1 MRIVMIAA
9 VFVLASSQA
18 QASPSCMTQ
27 SEARA
32 KFPTAHLWWH
42 GPNRCW
48 DATPS
53 RTQLSKRIKASDA
66 RPASRE
72 ALAEP
77 EPPQERNAQEKVA
90 PGKIAQGTIGQGT
103 AGLEKRPQNWA
114 HESRWREAM
123 SRMLPE
129 DEPRVETR
137 AQAPAQAQ
145 ASSNPLPPPAPS
157 MNWRERWIDMPASER
172 RAAGQVGPADVAANA
187 EAVVTPTRVMLAL
200 LAVVLTLGFVE
211 LVFRK
216 TVPDWRR

>member
-9 VFVLASSQA
+9 VIVLASSQA

-53 RTQLSKRIKASDA
+53 RTQLSKRIKASDT
-66 RPASRE
+66 RQASRE
-72 ALAEP
+72 ALAEQ
-77 EPPQERNAQEKVA
+77 EPPQEKIAQ
-90 PGKIAQGTIGQGT
+90 GKIAQSTIG
-103 AGLEKRPQNWA
+103 LERKPQNWA

-129 DEPRVETR
+129 DEPRVET
-137 AQAPAQAQ
+137 PAQAGAQTQ
-145 ASSNPLPPPAPS
+145 ASSTPLPPSAPS

-172 RAAGQVGPADVAANA
+172 RATGQVGPADVAANA
-187 EAVVTPTRVMLAL
+187 ETIVTPTRVMLAL

>member
-9 VFVLASSQA
+9 VTVLASSQA
-18 QASPSCMTQ
+18 QASPACMTQ
-27 SEARA
+27 SEART

-48 DATPS
+48 DTTPS
-53 RTQLSKRIKASDA
+53 RTQLSKRIKPSDT
-66 RPASRE
+66 RQASRE
-72 ALAEP
+72 ALAGQ
-77 EPPQERNAQEKVA
+77 EPPQEKIAQEKLG
-90 PGKIAQGTIGQGT
+90 PGKIAHATIGS
-103 AGLEKRPQNWA
+103 EKRPQNWA

-187 EAVVTPTRVMLAL
+187 EPVVTPTRVMLAL